1 MAESIR
7 FDQRVAIVTGA
18 GGGLGRSHAV
28 ALAQRGAMVVVNDL
42 GGSVQ
47 GQGGD
52 QAAAQIVVDEITAA
66 GGKALANFDNIATP
80 QGAQALVD
88 AAMSAFGR
96 VDVLINNAGILR
108 DKSLVK
114 MDPADFEA
122 VIRVHLIGSA
132 LCSRAVWPVFQ
143 ERQYGRIVMTTS
155 AAGLYGNFGQSN
167 YAAAKRGLIGLM
179 NTLKD
184 EGARYGILVNTI
196 APVALTRMTEGLGLA
211 QWMQQAEPDKVSAAV
226 LYMASEACQHSGQI
240 VAAGA
245 GYFAGVQVV
254 ESMGVRAPEGQATPE
269 FVAEQWAKIHDMAQ
283 ARPFANATQA
293 LVDTFGPGSA

>member
-1 MAESIR
+1 MAEIIR
-7 FDQRVAIVTGA
+7 FDERVAIVTGA
-18 GGGLGRSHAV
+18 GGGLGRAHAL
-28 ALAQRGAMVVVNDL
+28 ALAQRGALVVVNDL

-47 GQGGD
+47 GQD
-52 QAAAQIVVDEITAA
+52 INQAAAQKVVDEITAA
-66 GGKALANFDNIATP
+66 GGKAMANSDNIATT

-88 AAMSAFGR
+88 ATLKAFGR
-96 VDVLINNAGILR
+96 VDILVNNAGILR
-108 DKSLVK
+108 DKSLAK

-143 ERQYGRIVMTTS
+143 ERKYGRIVMTTS

-167 YAAAKRGLIGLM
+167 YAAAKMGLVGLM

-184 EGARYGILVNTI
+184 EGSRYGILVNTI

-211 QWMQQAEPDKVSAAV
+211 KWMEQAAPEKVSSAV
-226 LYMASEACQHSGQI
+226 LYMASQACQQSGCI

-254 ESMGVRAPEGQATPE
+254 ESMGVRAPGGLATPE
-269 FVAEQWAKIHDMAQ
+269 FVAEQWSRIHDMTQ
-283 ARPFANATQA
+283 ARSFANATQA
-293 LVDTFGPGSA
+293 LVETFGQSAA